1 MWSHSAP
8 RADQEPNGK
17 AEPLVRLCF
26 SCDIRYSARNAFGGL
41 PAASRA
47 LFFSNTMNRDYPLDR
62 VRNFGIIAHIDAGK
76 TTTSERVLFYTG
88 AQHKIGEVHEGETT
102 TDWMEQERERGI
114 TITAAAIT
122 CFWNK
127 TTEDKN
133 DASKKHRF
141 NIIDT
146 PGHIDFTA
154 EVKRSMRVLD
164 GAIVVFDGVAG
175 VEPQSETNWR
185 YADEAKVPRVC
196 FINKLDRTGASF
208 EDSYKSILDRLST
221 KAIRMQIPIGLESNF
236 EGVVDL
242 LTMKAFRFEGNMG
255 EIVIEGEIPADLL
268 EEAKTRRAE
277 LIERIVEQDD
287 AAMSAYLEGK
297 EPSIDELKKILRKA
311 VIANEVFPVYTGSA
325 LKNKGVQLV
334 LDAVVDYLPS
344 PLELPPAT
352 GINPKTGEAVVRHA
366 SDDEPFCALAFKLQ
380 SDPFVGALTFFR
392 VYSGTISAGSYVYNS
407 TTGSKERV
415 GRIVRLQADK
425 REEVEKVFAGE
436 IAAAVGLKDT
446 KTSHTLCDEANPIV
460 LEQIKFP
467 EPVVSLRVE
476 PKTKADQEKMSIAL
490 RKLSDE
496 DPTFRVSSDEETGE
510 TIISGMGEL
519 HLEILVDRM
528 KREFNVVADTGKPQV
543 AYRETI
549 QGSSE
554 AEGKYI
560 KQTGGRGQYGH
571 VRIRMKKLEPIDP
584 EAKIPKNVTREDH
597 FEFINNIKGGVVPQE
612 YIPAVEKGIREAMDR
627 GFLAGFQMV
636 DISVELYDGSY
647 HDVDSSE
654 IAFKIAASMAFQ
666 EAAGKAKAVLLEPIM
681 KVEVNV
687 PEQFMGDITG
697 SLSGKRGQIEGMED
711 RGNNK
716 VIKAK
721 VPLSE
726 MFGYTTTLRS
736 MTEGR
741 GSMTMEFDHYD
752 VVPKNVADEIIASR
766 K

>member
-1 MWSHSAP
+1 
-8 RADQEPNGK
+8 
-17 AEPLVRLCF
+17 
-26 SCDIRYSARNAFGGL
+26 
-41 PAASRA
+41 
-47 LFFSNTMNRDYPLDR
+47 MNRDYPLDR
-62 VRNFGIIAHIDAGK
+62 VRNFGIVAHVDAGK

-88 AQHKIGEVHEGETT
+88 SQHKIGEVHEGETT

-122 CFWNK
+122 CFWTK
-127 TTEDKN
+127 SMEADKK
-133 DASKKHRF
+133 DTSKKYRF
-141 NIIDT
+141 NVIDT

-208 EDSYKSILDRLST
+208 EDSYASILDRLSK
-221 KAIRMQIPIGLESNF
+221 KAVRAQIPMGAEGDF
-236 EGVVDL
+236 EGVIDL
-242 LTMKAFRFEGNMG
+242 LSMKAYTFSGKMG
-255 EIVIEGEIPADLL
+255 ENVIEGEVPEQYV
-268 EEAKTRRAE
+268 EEAKKYRAE
-277 LIERIVEQDD
+277 FIERIVEHDETMMN
-287 AAMSAYLEGK
+287 AFFEGT
-297 EPSIDELKKILRKA
+297 EPSLEDLKKTLRKA
-311 VIANEVFPVYTGSA
+311 VIANEIFPVYTGSA

-344 PLELPPAT
+344 PLDLPAVKGT
-352 GINPKTGEAVVRHA
+352 NPKTGEEITRTA
-366 SDDEPFCALAFKLQ
+366 SDAEPFTALAFKLQ
-380 SDPFVGALTFFR
+380 TDPFVGALTFFR
-392 VYSGTISAGSYVYNS
+392 VYAGSVSAGSYIYNAN
-407 TTGSKERV
+407 TGSKERV

-425 REEVEKVFAGE
+425 REEVEQVFTGE
-436 IAAAVGLKDT
+436 IAAFVGMKDT
-446 KTSHTLCDEANPIV
+446 KTSHTLCDEANPII

-467 EPVVSLRVE
+467 EPVVSLRIE
-476 PKTKADQEKMSIAL
+476 PATKADQEKMGTAI
-490 RKLSDE
+490 RKLADE
-496 DPTFRVSSDEETGE
+496 DPTFKVTSDEETAE

-528 KREFNVVADTGKPQV
+528 KREFNVVANVGKPQV

-549 QGSSE
+549 MGSSE
-554 AEGKYI
+554 VEGKYI
-560 KQTGGRGQYGH
+560 KQTGGKGQYGH
-571 VRIRMKKLEPIDP
+571 VKIKMKHLEPLDP
-584 EAKIPKNVTREDH
+584 EAKLPKNVTREDH
-597 FEFINNIKGGVVPQE
+597 FEFINNIKGGA
-612 YIPAVEKGIREAMDR
+612 IPGEFINPIEKGIREAMSR
-627 GFLAGFQMV
+627 GILAGYPVV
-636 DISVELYDGSY
+636 DVSVDLYDGSF

-666 EAAGKAKAVLLEPIM
+666 EGAQKAKPVILEPIM
-681 KVEVNV
+681 AVEVVV

-697 SLSGKRGQIEGMED
+697 SLSGKRGAIEGMED
-711 RGNNK
+711 RGMNK
-716 VIKAK
+716 AIKAK

-741 GSMTMEFDHYD
+741 GSMTMEFDHYE
-752 VVPKNVADEIIASR
+752 VVPNNVAQDIIAAR

>member
-1 MWSHSAP
+1 
-8 RADQEPNGK
+8 
-17 AEPLVRLCF
+17 
-26 SCDIRYSARNAFGGL
+26 
-41 PAASRA
+41 
-47 LFFSNTMNRDYPLDR
+47 MNRDYPLEK

-88 AQHKIGEVHEGETT
+88 SQHKIGEVHEGDTT

-122 CFWNK
+122 CFWTK
-127 TTEDKN
+127 TNELDKS
-133 DASKKHRF
+133 DLSKKFRF

-185 YADEAKVPRVC
+185 YADEAAVPRIC
-196 FINKLDRTGASF
+196 FINKLDRMGASF
-208 EDSYKSILDRLST
+208 QNSYASILDRLSP
-221 KAIRMQIPIGLESNF
+221 KAIRMQIPIGEEAAH
-236 EGVVDL
+236 EGVIDL
-242 LTMKAFRFEGNMG
+242 LTMKAYTFSGNMG
-255 EIVIEGEIPADLL
+255 EEVIEGEIPPALL
-268 EEAKTRRAE
+268 GGAKKYRAE

-287 AAMSAYLEGK
+287 AATSAYLEGK
-297 EPSIDELKKILRKA
+297 ELPLGELKAILRKA
-311 VIANEVFPVYTGSA
+311 VIANEVFPVYCGSA
-325 LKNKGVQLV
+325 LKNKGVQLI

-344 PLELPPAT
+344 PLDLPPAT
-352 GINPKTGEAVVRHA
+352 GTNPKTGDPIERHA

-380 SDPFVGALTFFR
+380 TDPFVGALTFFR
-392 VYSGTISAGSYVYNS
+392 VYSGMLTAGSYVYNS
-407 TTGSKERV
+407 TTGAKERI

-425 REEVEKVFAGE
+425 REEVQKVFTGE

-467 EPVVSLRVE
+467 EPVVSLRIE
-476 PKTKADQEKMSIAL
+476 PKTKADQEKMGIAL
-490 RKLSDE
+490 RKLADE
-496 DPTFRVSSDEETGE
+496 DPTFRITTDDETGE

-519 HLEILVDRM
+519 HLEILVERM
-528 KREFNVVADTGKPQV
+528 KREFSVVADVGKPQV
-543 AYRETI
+543 AYHETI
-549 QGSSE
+549 LGSAE
-554 AEGKYI
+554 AEGQYI

-571 VRIRMKKLEPIDP
+571 VKLRIKKMEPLDP
-584 EAKIPKNVTREDH
+584 EKKIPKNLTREDH
-597 FEFINNIKGGVVPQE
+597 FEFINNIKSGVVPQE
-612 YIPAVEKGIREAMDR
+612 YIPAVEKGIREAMAR
-627 GFLAGFQMV
+627 GFLAGFPMV
-636 DISVELYDGSY
+636 DISVDLYDGSY

-666 EAAGKAKAVLLEPIM
+666 EAAGRAKAVLLEPIM
-681 KVEVNV
+681 RIEVIV

-697 SLSGKRGQIEGMED
+697 NLSGKRGQIEGMEE
-711 RGNNK
+711 RGMNK
-716 VIKAK
+716 VVRAK

-752 VVPKNVADEIIASR
+752 TVPTNIATDIIASR